1 MPLYLVHTSIF
12 GLPTNIFEILTVLAM
27 VFFFIKKRN
36 NFIQNFLILPKFIFI
51 AILLII
57 IGVLMSILFNNA
69 YATGFAIL
77 KSWFLIPII
86 FSCLLYDTLNS
97 ERAVEKV
104 FMSIY
109 FSTAIIG
116 LISIIYKV
124 AGSVTYDNRLEAF
137 YLSPNYLSMYLSPGI
152 FFGCYF
158 LIKSFQEKACSYKFF
173 TNVVLLTFIFIP
185 LYYTY
190 SYGAWLAVFV
200 SFLILLV
207 LFANRKHLL
216 AASAVVVITMLIFI
230 FQTNSPRF
238 SNLFAERSSLA
249 SRIMIWNASFLMIK
263 QHPLLGV
270 GPGNFQTA
278 YLSLQKYFPPY
289 LEWAVPQP
297 HNLLLAFWIQ
307 AGILGL
313 IGFVLLLFLLFAP
326 YCLS

>member
-1 MPLYLVHTSIF
+1 M
-12 GLPTNIFEILTVLAM
+12 
-27 VFFFIKKRN
+27 
-36 NFIQNFLILPKFIFI
+36 
-51 AILLII
+51 
-57 IGVLMSILFNNA
+57 
-69 YATGFAIL
+69 
-77 KSWFLIPII
+77 
-86 FSCLLYDTLNS
+86 
-97 ERAVEKV
+97 
-104 FMSIY
+104 
-109 FSTAIIG
+109 
-116 LISIIYKV
+116 
-124 AGSVTYDNRLEAF
+124 EAF

-313 IGFVLLLFLLFAP
+313 IGFVLLLFFTFRALLSVLKNKKGAALAAP
-326 YCLS
+326 VLGFFIYTVLHGFIDTSYWKNDLSFLFWICIFLTLYIYNISKSKAQ